1 MLLVT
6 TEFISGKQL
15 ETIGMVKGSTIQTV
29 HLGKDIASS
38 FKTLVGGELKGY
50 NEMID
55 NARVI
60 AINRMI
66 EEAENLKADAV
77 IGVRLATS
85 SVMQSAAEVM
95 VYGTAVKYID

>member
-95 VYGTAVKYID
+95 AYGTAVKYLD

>member
-66 EEAENLKADAV
+66 EEAENLKADAI
-77 IGVRLATS
+77 IGIRLATS

-95 VYGTAVKYID
+95 AYGTAVKYID